1 MTNKE
6 LFEKIKAYESKWGK
20 LGTGCIMHSSDTDD
34 KEVSNTMLKREN
46 EYYAYRKKVLEGK
59 EKNKLAHSATI
70 SPDELNEKYWN
81 DQMNSNKL
89 IHAAYAPENP
99 HKQHKYVKIENG
111 RYIYPEDLQK
121 TSTRDTSRLSKKYD
135 IKQSTK
141 GTSGP
146 KEIKKGES
154 TNKNKSDYT
163 KNAQA
168 ASVNKY
174 AEIARNGSPA
184 AAAKAIFDNKDFGID
199 ELLYEVEEAFKDGA
213 VKLDPEGSGRLVS
226 GGDKEKFEKARGY
239 IDEISTDLQSWI
251 TQVGSSSG
259 KGRAVQDE
267 LEKLMN
273 TEIKKMSDA
282 SKKEVEHSAIEEEP
296 SATDD
301 YKSFQKLVKKGKE
314 KNTLAH
320 TSVIS
325 PEELNARYLKDL
337 EEKSILVHNCNGLW
351 NKKKKKDSL
360 EHEDVAFVKSV
371 KTNNGAD
378 VRVTILDSDNVK
390 EYLNKIED
398 CYKRNQGSKPSAED
412 LAELKKADDAIEGW
426 IEASLDESKL
436 EALTKDELKKEIMSE
451 IQSKVDDIGKE
462 YKK

>member
-34 KEVSNTMLKREN
+34 KEVSNTMLKRES

-70 SPDELNEKYWN
+70 SPEELNEKYWN

-89 IHAAYAPENP
+89 IHAGYAPENP
-99 HKQHKYVKIENG
+99 HKQHKYIKIENG

-121 TSTRDTSRLSKKYD
+121 TSTRDTSRLNKKYE

-146 KEIKKGES
+146 KEV
-154 TNKNKSDYT
+154 NKQSKNEEADLSYT
-163 KNAQA
+163 KNAEA
-168 ASVNKY
+168 ALTNKY

-184 AAAKAIFDNKDFGID
+184 AAAKELYKEPKFVGVILDQIKQGFD
-199 ELLYEVEEAFKDGA
+199 
-213 VKLDPEGSGRLVS
+213 EGSLTLLDDGRLKCTNQQLQDMINMNS
-226 GGDKEKFEKARGY
+226 N
-239 IDEISTDLQSWI
+239 SLQSFCTEI
-251 TQVGSSSG
+251 GNASG
-259 KGRAVQDE
+259 KGRAIQDE

-273 TEIKKMSDA
+273 AEIKRMSDE
-282 SKKEVEHSAIEEEP
+282 SKKKVEHSAIEEEP

-337 EEKSILVHNCNGLW
+337 EEKLIHI
-351 NKKKKKDSL
+351 
-360 EHEDVAFVKSV
+360 H
-371 KTNNGAD
+371 
-378 VRVTILDSDNVK
+378 
-390 EYLNKIED
+390 
-398 CYKRNQGSKPSAED
+398 
-412 LAELKKADDAIEGW
+412 
-426 IEASLDESKL
+426 
-436 EALTKDELKKEIMSE
+436 
-451 IQSKVDDIGKE
+451 
-462 YKK
+462 

>member
-70 SPDELNEKYWN
+70 SPEELNEKYWN

-89 IHAAYAPENP
+89 IHAGYAPENP

-121 TSTRDTSRLSKKYD
+121 TSNRDTSNRTRKYE
-135 IKQSTK
+135 IKQNTK

-146 KEIKKGES
+146 KEVNKHDGTKEVAY
-154 TNKNKSDYT
+154 NKN
-163 KNAQA
+163 AEA
-168 ASVNKY
+168 ATINKY

-184 AAAKAIFDNKDFGID
+184 AAAK
-199 ELLYEVEEAFKDGA
+199 ELYNNDPNVELILKSIKDGLESGNL
-213 VKLDPEGSGRLVS
+213 KLEDDGRLTTSQKGLQDGLELASSALQTICAQIGTAS
-226 GGDKEKFEKARGY
+226 GTGSKVKEEIQKLVN
-239 IDEISTDLQSWI
+239 DEI
-251 TQVGSSSG
+251 
-259 KGRAVQDE
+259 KR
-267 LEKLMN
+267 
-273 TEIKKMSDA
+273 MSDE
-282 SKKEVEHSAIEEEP
+282 SKKKVEHSAIEEEP

-337 EEKSILVHNCNGLW
+337 EEKLIHI
-351 NKKKKKDSL
+351 
-360 EHEDVAFVKSV
+360 H
-371 KTNNGAD
+371 
-378 VRVTILDSDNVK
+378 
-390 EYLNKIED
+390 
-398 CYKRNQGSKPSAED
+398 
-412 LAELKKADDAIEGW
+412 
-426 IEASLDESKL
+426 
-436 EALTKDELKKEIMSE
+436 
-451 IQSKVDDIGKE
+451 
-462 YKK
+462 